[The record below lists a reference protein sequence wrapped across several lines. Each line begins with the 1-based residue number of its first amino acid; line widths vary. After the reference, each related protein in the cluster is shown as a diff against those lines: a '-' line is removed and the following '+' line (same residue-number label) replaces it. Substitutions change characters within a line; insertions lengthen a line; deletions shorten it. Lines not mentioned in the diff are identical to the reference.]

1 MEYKDGAAL
10 MGSSYN
16 WESKVE
22 MGKGRSMGVEFMV
35 QKKIGKTTGWL
46 AYTLAKSD
54 RKFPSGSI
62 NDGRWFPYKY
72 DRRHN
77 ISLTVNHKFSE
88 KIDMGASWE
97 FRTGGT
103 TTIGEQ
109 STIVVRPGDDLTPSL
124 VDYVGQRNNYRMPS
138 SHQLSIGVNFHK
150 KTSHGVR
157 TWNISLFN
165 VYNAMNPT
173 FLFRDAKDENGNRR
187 DVLKKVTILPLIPS
201 VTYTYK
207 F

>member
-1 MEYKDGAAL
+1 
-10 MGSSYN
+10 MGISY
-16 WESKVE
+16 
-22 MGKGRSMGVEFMV
+22 R
-35 QKKIGKTTGWL
+35 
-46 AYTLAKSD
+46 
-54 RKFPSGSI
+54 
-62 NDGRWFPYKY
+62 
-72 DRRHN
+72 
-77 ISLTVNHKFSE
+77 
-88 KIDMGASWE
+88 
-97 FRTGGT
+97 GT